1 MKTVKFLTVILAA
14 VIYRYILMDIS
25 FSPAGVNS
33 SHAVYIFREI
43 VGYALMFQ
51 IVPSVIVKVWAKKFK
66 EVI

>member
-1 MKTVKFLTVILAA
+1 MKNILKILAVIGAA
-14 VIYRYILMDIS
+14 VLYRFILIDLS
-25 FSPAGVNS
+25 FSPTGSFGNAT
-33 SHAVYIFREI
+33 YIFREI